1 MTYRF
6 PWWAGAF
13 ALGVYVLQQ
22 QARLPGALLYW
33 LTASLLVLLVV
44 IHFKKNQ
51 LNLVSMAFMTL
62 MAAAL
67 GASWAQWRAEWRL
80 SDKLDPAFEMKEVR
94 ITGVVRGI
102 PVTSAGLNSSGLRFQ
117 FEVEQAPPGI
127 PGLLSLTW
135 YPRSAETAVPRLQAG
150 ARWQLTVRLKRPHG
164 LYNPHGFDVERWMLE
179 QGLRA
184 SGTVRNTETPLLVQ
198 PWTWSV
204 SSVLDRARQHA
215 GESILSA
222 LAPSAYAGVIAALV
236 MGEQRYVEQDDWTLF
251 NRTGIG
257 HLLSISGLHITML
270 AALMSA
276 LGWKVWRWA
285 VWRRQAWAMRTVGLK
300 VAAIAGVM
308 TALLYTLMA
317 GFGVPAQRTLYML
330 CAVALAILTS
340 KATRP
345 FHVLSLALMVVLLL
359 DPWAVGSAGF
369 WLSFSAVAF
378 LMLAVPMSQDN
389 SWKGQLQTASRAQL
403 AVTVGLLPV
412 TLWFFQQVS
421 LISPVANA
429 VAIPVVSF
437 LVTPLAL
444 LGSLILV
451 LTGWDLPLE
460 CADTLLQLLMQ
471 IMTFMGR
478 WEWAAVE
485 FAVPA
490 LGWIWLG
497 FVGACCL
504 FMPNRPG
511 WQRVLG
517 ILAMLPMFLTSTP
530 KLPTHSLEAWALDV
544 GQGSAILLRTRHHS
558 LLYDTGPVWS
568 EQADA
573 GARIV
578 LPYLRA
584 VGLRRLDRVLVSH
597 DDGDHSGGALSIMA
611 ARQVDEVMGSLPEG
625 HDIQRQA
632 RRFVACESGQR
643 WEWDG
648 VQFEILHPHD
658 ETLASNDNGL
668 SCVLKVSASGH
679 SLLLTGDIE
688 ALQERQLVREQSA
701 DSLRATVML
710 MPHHGSQSSSSE
722 LFLDVVKPQAAI
734 AQAGYLNRFQHPR
747 PQVLDRYHDRGAQV
761 WRTDLQG
768 AVRVYFSPSG
778 WKIESQRQLE
788 PRYWHGF

>member
-1 MTYRF
+1 MVYRF

-22 QARLPGALLYW
+22 QAHLPGTTLYG
-33 LTASLLVLLVV
+33 LAACLVVLLAVLYL
-44 IHFKKNQ
+44 KKIQ
-51 LNLVSMAFMTL
+51 AGLIGMVLMSL

-80 SDKLDPAFEMKEVR
+80 SDKLDPALEMKEVQ

-117 FEVEQAPPGI
+117 FEVEQAPRGV

-135 YPRSAETAVPRLQAG
+135 YPRAAEALLPKLQAG
-150 ARWQLTVRLKRPHG
+150 ARWTFTVRLKRPHG

-184 SGTVRNTETPLLVQ
+184 SGTVRSSDAPVLIQ
-198 PWTWSV
+198 SWTWSL
-204 SSVLDRARQHA
+204 SSILDRARQHA
-215 GESILSA
+215 GESILTA
-222 LAPSAYAGVIAALV
+222 LAPSPYAGVIAALV

-285 VWRRQAWAMRTVGLK
+285 ILRRQAWAMRSAGLK
-300 VAAIAGVM
+300 VAVITGLI
-308 TALLYTLMA
+308 TALLYTLLA
-317 GFGVPAQRTLYML
+317 GFAVPAQRTLYML
-330 CAVALAILTS
+330 SAVALAVLTTR
-340 KATRP
+340 ATRP

-378 LMLAVPMSQDN
+378 LMLAVPMSQDS
-389 SWKGQLQTASRAQL
+389 SWKGQLRTATRAQL

-421 LISPVANA
+421 LVSPVANA

-451 LTGWDLPLE
+451 LIGWDWPLE
-460 CADTLLQLLMQ
+460 CADTVLQFLMQ
-471 IMTFMGR
+471 IMTLMGR
-478 WEWAAVE
+478 WEWAALE
-485 FAVPA
+485 FAAPP
-490 LGWIWLG
+490 LEWIWIACA
-497 FVGACCL
+497 GACYLC
-504 FMPNRPG
+504 MPHRTG
-511 WQRVLG
+511 WQRGLG
-517 ILAMLPMFLTSTP
+517 GLAMLPMLLTSTP
-530 KLPTHSLEAWALDV
+530 KLPTNSLEAWALDV
-544 GQGSAILLRTRHHS
+544 GQGSAIVLRTRSHS
-558 LLYDTGPVWS
+558 LLYDTGPAWS

-573 GARIV
+573 GARV
-578 LPYLRA
+578 VVPYLRA

-597 DDGDHSGGALSIMA
+597 DDGDHSGGALSVMA
-611 ARQVDEVMGSLPEG
+611 ARQVDKVMGSLPAE
-625 HDIQRQA
+625 HEIRRQA
-632 RRFVACESGQR
+632 RQFQACEAGQH

-648 VQFEILHPHD
+648 VLFEILHPHD
-658 ETLASNDNGL
+658 QTLSGNDNGL
-668 SCVLKVSASGH
+668 SCVLKVTASGY

-688 ALQERQLVREQSA
+688 ALQERQLLQEQSA
-701 DSLRATVML
+701 ESMRATVML
-710 MPHHGSQSSSSE
+710 MPHHGSQTSSSE
-722 LFLDVVKPQAAI
+722 PFLDAVKPQAALV
-734 AQAGYLNRFQHPR
+734 QAGYLNRFHHPR
-747 PQVLDRYHDRGAQV
+747 PQVLKRYEERGVQI

-768 AVRVYFSPSG
+768 AVRVYFSPLG
-778 WKIESQRQLE
+778 WKIESQRQRE
-788 PRYWHGF
+788 PRYWHGL

>member
-340 KATRP
+340 KATQWPSMALEIQVLVPLTMYLSPWRRATVRMPCKSVPASGSVRP
-345 FHVLSLALMVVLLL
+345 R
-359 DPWAVGSAGF
+359 P
-369 WLSFSAVAF
+369 
-378 LMLAVPMSQDN
+378 P
-389 SWKGQLQTASRAQL
+389 R
-403 AVTVGLLPV
+403 
-412 TLWFFQQVS
+412 
-421 LISPVANA
+421 ISPVAN
-429 VAIPVVSF
+429 
-437 LVTPLAL
+437 
-444 LGSLILV
+444 LGS
-451 LTGWDLPLE
+451 
-460 CADTLLQLLMQ
+460 QYS
-471 IMTFMGR
+471 F
-478 WEWAAVE
+478 
-485 FAVPA
+485 
-490 LGWIWLG
+490 
-497 FVGACCL
+497 
-504 FMPNRPG
+504 
-511 WQRVLG
+511 
-517 ILAMLPMFLTSTP
+517 
-530 KLPTHSLEAWALDV
+530 
-544 GQGSAILLRTRHHS
+544 
-558 LLYDTGPVWS
+558 
-568 EQADA
+568 
-573 GARIV
+573 
-578 LPYLRA
+578 
-584 VGLRRLDRVLVSH
+584 
-597 DDGDHSGGALSIMA
+597 
-611 ARQVDEVMGSLPEG
+611 
-625 HDIQRQA
+625 
-632 RRFVACESGQR
+632 
-643 WEWDG
+643 
-648 VQFEILHPHD
+648 
-658 ETLASNDNGL
+658 
-668 SCVLKVSASGH
+668 
-679 SLLLTGDIE
+679 
-688 ALQERQLVREQSA
+688 
-701 DSLRATVML
+701 
-710 MPHHGSQSSSSE
+710 
-722 LFLDVVKPQAAI
+722 
-734 AQAGYLNRFQHPR
+734 
-747 PQVLDRYHDRGAQV
+747 
-761 WRTDLQG
+761 
-768 AVRVYFSPSG
+768 
-778 WKIESQRQLE
+778 
-788 PRYWHGF
+788 

>member
-1 MTYRF
+1 MVYRF

-22 QARLPGALLYW
+22 QARLPGLSLYGLAACLVALLAVLY
-33 LTASLLVLLVV
+33 LKKIQASLIGMVLM
-44 IHFKKNQ
+44 
-51 LNLVSMAFMTL
+51 SL

-80 SDKLDPAFEMKEVR
+80 SDKLDPALEMKEVQ

-117 FEVEQAPPGI
+117 FEVEHAPPGV
-127 PGLLSLTW
+127 PDLLSLSW
-135 YPRSAETAVPRLQAG
+135 YPRSAETPNPKLQAG
-150 ARWQLTVRLKRPHG
+150 ARWQFTVRLKRPHG

-184 SGTVRNTETPLLVQ
+184 SGTVRNSQAPVLMQ
-198 PWTWSV
+198 PWTWSL

-215 GESILSA
+215 GETILSA

-285 VWRRQAWAMRTVGLK
+285 VVRRQAWAMRSAGLK
-300 VAAIAGVM
+300 VAVITGLV
-308 TALLYTLMA
+308 TALLYTLLA
-317 GFGVPAQRTLYML
+317 GFAVPAQRTLYML
-330 CAVALAILTS
+330 SAVALAVLTTR
-340 KATRP
+340 ATQP

-378 LMLAVPMSQDN
+378 LMLAVPMSQDS
-389 SWKGQLQTASRAQL
+389 SWKGQLRTATRAQL

-421 LISPVANA
+421 LVSPVANA
-429 VAIPVVSF
+429 IAIPVVSF

-444 LGSLILV
+444 LGSFILV

-460 CADTLLQLLMQ
+460 CANTMLEFLMQ
-471 IMTFMGR
+471 IMTLMGR
-478 WEWAAVE
+478 WEWAALE
-485 FAVPA
+485 FAAPP
-490 LGWIWLG
+490 LEWIWLACA
-497 FVGACCL
+497 GACYLC
-504 FMPNRPG
+504 MPNRPG
-511 WQRVLG
+511 WQRTFG
-517 ILAMLPMFLTSTP
+517 GLAMLPMLLTSTP
-530 KLPTHSLEAWALDV
+530 KLPANSLEAWALDV
-544 GQGSAILLRTRHHS
+544 GQGSAIVLRTRSHS
-558 LLYDTGPVWS
+558 LLYDTGPAWS

-573 GARIV
+573 GARV
-578 LPYLRA
+578 VVPYLRA

-597 DDGDHSGGALSIMA
+597 DDGDHSGGALSVMG
-611 ARQVDEVMGSLPEG
+611 ARQVDEVMGSLPEE
-625 HDIQRQA
+625 HEIKRQA
-632 RRFVACESGQR
+632 RQFQTCEAGQN

-648 VQFEILHPHD
+648 VLFQILHPHD
-658 ETLASNDNGL
+658 QTLSSNDNGL
-668 SCVLKVSASGH
+668 SCVLKVTASGY

-688 ALQERQLVREQSA
+688 ALQERQLLQEQSA
-701 DSLRATVML
+701 ESLRATVML

-722 LFLDVVKPQAAI
+722 AFLDTVKPQAALV
-734 AQAGYLNRFQHPR
+734 QAGYLNRFHHPR
-747 PQVLDRYHDRGAQV
+747 PQVLKRYEERGAQI

-768 AVRVYFSPSG
+768 AVRVYFSPLG
-778 WKIESQRQLE
+778 WKIESQRQRE
-788 PRYWHGF
+788 PRYWHGL